1 MQKITAYFQSLCMD
15 RKALNEKFLWSS
27 SIGYRLFRYPFK
39 NSAFEKCFKS
49 ACILKLSLEHFKMN
63 CMFLR
68 DFKMRKK
75 SKFEKYI
82 SIIIDSLASALKNV
96 LILRGRCT
104 LGLMDYKMV
113 GQWTKDSLSRLHRHS
128 YWPLHHGTTATCS
141 FQSREIMVLL
151 LGAQFAL
158 NLINV
163 FHPHREMVRN
173 IKVNPPQGRTIFFT
187 AKVVCVHRDARPAL
201 KKIAHPL
208 WYLNFKNQLSTGPII
223 D

>member
-1 MQKITAYFQSLCMD
+1 MQKNHSVFSISLHGQKSCK
-15 RKALNEKFLWSS
+15 RKVFVEQL
-27 SIGYRLFRYPFK
+27 YRLFRYPFK

-128 YWPLHHGTTATCS
+128 Y
-141 FQSREIMVLL
+141 
-151 LGAQFAL
+151 
-158 NLINV
+158 
-163 FHPHREMVRN
+163 
-173 IKVNPPQGRTIFFT
+173 
-187 AKVVCVHRDARPAL
+187 
-201 KKIAHPL
+201 
-208 WYLNFKNQLSTGPII
+208 
-223 D
+223 

>member
-1 MQKITAYFQSLCMD
+1 MIVDS
-15 RKALNEKFLWSS
+15 
-27 SIGYRLFRYPFK
+27 K

-128 YWPLHHGTTATCS
+128 YWPLHHCAIATCS
-141 FQSREIMVLL
+141 FKSREIMVL

-187 AKVVCVHRDARPAL
+187 AKVVCVHRDAKMNLYQASPQENSYWL
-201 KKIAHPL
+201 VTIWLISGFSFVSFLVKSL
-208 WYLNFKNQLSTGPII
+208 WQ
-223 D
+223 